1 MKTYDEMANSAL
13 RRIHAHE
20 QRRKKQFCIG
30 AALSFLVVLGGFG
43 IWQQGQG
50 QKQETF
56 SAVKEKQTPPAEEAP
71 VYEKGGADQLGW
83 IRYEGKEYVQVA
95 GADVSQLVIG
105 DYIGQASEMPGSY
118 EKDAQTSLGIDG
130 ALYQV
135 DGHAEWLLLRLENGG
150 EVLLSASGS

>member
-1 MKTYDEMANSAL
+1 M
-13 RRIHAHE
+13 
-20 QRRKKQFCIG
+20 
-30 AALSFLVVLGGFG
+30 
-43 IWQQGQG
+43 
-50 QKQETF
+50 
-56 SAVKEKQTPPAEEAP
+56 
-71 VYEKGGADQLGW
+71 GW

-135 DGHAEWLLLRLENGG
+135 DGHAKWLLLRLENGG